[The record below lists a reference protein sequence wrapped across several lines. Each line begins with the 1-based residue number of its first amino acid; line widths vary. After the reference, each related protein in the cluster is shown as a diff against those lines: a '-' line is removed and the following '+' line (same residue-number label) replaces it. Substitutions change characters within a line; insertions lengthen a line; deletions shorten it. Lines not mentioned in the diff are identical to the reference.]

1 MFLISCIGIDLG
13 TASVLIYVKGKGII
27 LREPSV
33 VAVSADQGHQVVA
46 VGEEAWNMIGRT
58 PQNIQVIRPL
68 KEGVISD
75 YQYTEKMLKY
85 FVQKTMGRRLF
96 KPIVAV
102 CVPSGVTEV
111 EKRAVKDAADQIGA
125 REVHII
131 EEPLAAAVGAGL
143 DIYRPSGCMVVDIGG
158 GTTDI
163 AVISMGGVVVDNSI
177 KVAGDNFDEAIIRY
191 MRKKYNILIGEKTAE
206 EIKIKIG
213 SASEKD
219 EELSLQVKGRHLVSG
234 LPVSIEVFSSDVRD
248 ALSESVGNILEA
260 VHHVLER
267 TPPELAADI
276 YEKGIV
282 LTGGGSMLR
291 GLDQR
296 IQDAVGVDV
305 FLAEDAISCV
315 AIGTGRFVEHL
326 ESHRYLG

>member
-1 MFLISCIGIDLG
+1 MFLINCIGIDLG

-33 VAVSADQGHQVVA
+33 VAVSADQNHQVVA

-58 PQNIQVIRPL
+58 PMNVQVIRPL
-68 KEGVISD
+68 REGVISD

-96 KPIVAV
+96 KPIVAI

-143 DIYRPSGCMVVDIGG
+143 DIYRPSGSMVVDIGG

-163 AVISMGGVVVDNSI
+163 AVISMGGIVVDNSI
-177 KVAGDNFDEAIIRY
+177 KIAGDNFDEAIIRHL
-191 MRKKYNILIGEKTAE
+191 RKKYNLLIGEKMAE

-213 SASEKD
+213 SCSEKD
-219 EELSLQVKGRHLVSG
+219 EELTMPVRGRHLVSG
-234 LPVSIEVFSSDVRD
+234 LPVSIEVSSGDIRA
-248 ALSESVGNILEA
+248 ALAEPIGNILDA
-260 VHHVLER
+260 VHHVLEQ

-282 LTGGGSMLR
+282 LTGGGAMLR

-296 IQDAVGVDV
+296 LQDAMGVKV